1 MEEPEIRVKP
11 QTGIGRDLYQMSV
24 EELERFIGELEAE
37 IVRVRAEIGRKRD
50 VRGAAEAL
58 FRRPPGT
65 DEPGR

>member
-1 MEEPEIRVKP
+1 MDEPEIRIKP
-11 QTGIGRDLYQMSV
+11 KTGIGRDLHVMSV
-24 EELERFIGELEAE
+24 AELEHYVGELEAE
-37 IVRVRAEIGRKRD
+37 IARVRAELARKRD